1 MKVKQI
7 LAKSCILAFVFLL
20 GFNVTSKVVYAYDY
34 GTESTVVNNGGDSKM
49 YTTDGGRYFQYAWQS
64 TTEFGLKSRI
74 REHKISQQPAGCN
87 YWAYERGISFPEP
100 LEIGTSFELAI
111 DAYGYA
117 YGSKMSAYNDLTQAQ
132 MDAKV
137 TVYAEVTLANGRTVT
152 GDRGI
157 MGGYNDGQRPH
168 YQEHYGYVYNTTNMP
183 SWTKGQKIKSVYL
196 KVTNA
201 PTIPSSGD
209 NRYRYL
215 YLIDSMNV
223 KVKSMTSPSNGRVY
237 RTTSDNENKNI
248 LVDNITNGNVNSLWV
263 RPQDSVQ
270 ENGVLKPINLWMYTF
285 QKQAS
290 SSVNRINKN
299 YMKFVTTYNP
309 NNDKV
314 IDERYVIDENKGYS
328 HYNDKESTT
337 IINDGG
343 HDFYR
348 TKDTGEWEYC
358 SKFRVGFDWDNVDYD
373 VYIAGSSVNGKET
386 NFEKKSTLK
395 TDGVGPTVGEPYDIA
410 SSDINKATIWVRNVY
425 DIRGK
430 NDNIRNGV
438 GMKDGIDG
446 AYLAIWRADKPGN
459 LAYLS
464 PSEVISKGTNSLG
477 SNVYDYKFEIVYND
491 SLYNS
496 LDLKTYLGDVK
507 FQVGTV
513 DKLNNKSFGDTG
525 VIRRADPTPG
535 FTEVELL
542 NWDYAEPNTNIKWA
556 KTEKDINIRTKV
568 KNNEDVNSILNIAP
582 TGTKLYIEGE
592 KGFWDDVRVSG
603 IVEKSDTAE
612 GIYNSN
618 NYKAI
623 ECKEDGIHTLISEHI
638 IKGRSVNNGKKYN
651 LSTSGYLVYGG
662 TKFETTINNKEVN
675 NNILAFD
682 GQAPVLL
689 GGIPNSAWTKDNV
702 QMDISFKDNE
712 SGIKSISLYKGSK
725 KIKENIIN
733 VNSKSTTANIQYT
746 ESTEGIHNYRL
757 VVVDNVGN
765 TTEKTFT
772 IKIDKTAPI
781 IAGIPS
787 DAWTNKDVTINL
799 SATDALSGMKSLELF
814 DHNNNKVASGV
825 SSLSYKVNTTG
836 KLKFKVIAKDN
847 VGNTSEKYFIVKID
861 KTAPNINKLED
872 IKYKLNSSNYDL
884 NINAEKIVEVESGI
898 NEIWGEFYVKGTNDR
913 IKEVFKPSNTM
924 LDIVKDLY
932 NTKKGESKYD
942 EKYDYNTDGI
952 IDIYDIVKA
961 AVKYTN
967 YYPEDYN
974 EDGLVDKK
982 DLDIIRALNNVR
994 YGEPKYHPK
1003 YDLNDDNIINSN
1015 DFAIVENKIGIS
1027 SYYELDVNLAEI
1039 LGTDKNIVV
1048 EVWGKDN
1055 VNNKRLLSQ
1064 KEFNTMVTPDNVEVE
1079 ITKAKYIDGNTY
1091 WVNGKDEFNIRTKGV
1106 SPDGF
1111 TRYPGVNNLF
1121 VGGNGIY
1128 QESYSG
1134 TKIEVTKNSL
1144 NMNNGS
1150 DNDKYISTYENYFAK
1165 EVISN
1170 GKYSLQVDH
1179 KLLAQDAA
1187 NGMKFNLYTNA
1198 GTDYNNEM
1206 HYSKMGTTNQVL
1218 AVDTVAPKGTVSINY
1233 NNETLDMNVSAN
1245 VSDNESG
1252 LKKVYIK
1259 YYPTDDISVAKYK
1272 DLDNVDGTY
1281 TTSFNTYEEFSSAT
1295 EVKVEVIA
1303 VDNVDNERVLKS
1315 QEFDTFFVEAEI
1327 LRVLSPSYPNFKEG
1341 EKGKLVIKVRGGV
1354 EKLKITFPYEFTILD
1369 NTVNKEITLEPKKE
1383 DQVIV
1388 EFFIPFEIENKSY
1401 QVKVEGYKKNKVKTV
1416 YPSFKVLGSITEE
1429 FRTRIRYK

>member
-1 MKVKQI
+1 MKRRQLISKIALLSI
-7 LAKSCILAFVFLL
+7 LTPLFFSPKSVEA
-20 GFNVTSKVVYAYDY
+20 VTISEGKSMIERAVRRYADHYEYD
-34 GTESTVVNNGGDSKM
+34 
-49 YTTDGGRYFQYAWQS
+49 
-64 TTEFGLKSRI
+64 
-74 REHKISQQPAGCN
+74 
-87 YWAYERGISFPEP
+87 
-100 LEIGTSFELAI
+100 
-111 DAYGYA
+111 GYA
-117 YGSKMSAYNDLTQAQ
+117 YMFSYMSEYRAYGHAWTGTYYESSTENRWLDPYPFDIGGNLYNPDPTMNAQGKRLIGYESNFGFRCMRNAWSNDSEYKGLHDNHGSRPNTHVDYERLFKATYKRAKTYPQHNGIEINGGQYIVGND
-132 MDAKV
+132 
-137 TVYAEVTLANGRTVT
+137 Y
-152 GDRGI
+152 
-157 MGGYNDGQRPH
+157 
-168 YQEHYGYVYNTTNMP
+168 
-183 SWTKGQKIKSVYL
+183 
-196 KVTNA
+196 
-201 PTIPSSGD
+201 
-209 NRYRYL
+209 
-215 YLIDSMNV
+215 
-223 KVKSMTSPSNGRVY
+223 
-237 RTTSDNENKNI
+237 
-248 LVDNITNGNVNSLWV
+248 WV
-263 RPQDSVQ
+263 RPNTQLNIKVGGYQNYPGDGGLVLDDYINRNYLRLDGGSGNDARICYNFSAGAQD
-270 ENGVLKPINLWMYTF
+270 NF
-285 QKQAS
+285 Q
-290 SSVNRINKN
+290 
-299 YMKFVTTYNP
+299 P
-309 NNDKV
+309 
-314 IDERYVIDENKGYS
+314 
-328 HYNDKESTT
+328 
-337 IINDGG
+337 NDGVPMSYVPNSAWTSSNG
-343 HDFYR
+343 KTKTASFYATPKKDAVDYR
-348 TKDTGEWEYC
+348 VKTYFSSANGKTTDDYYDTGKYI
-358 SKFRVGFDWDNVDYD
+358 KVD
-373 VYIAGSSVNGKET
+373 GKA
-386 NFEKKSTLK
+386 
-395 TDGVGPTVGEPYDIA
+395 PTVDATPTIVDGDM
-410 SSDINKATIWVRNVY
+410 NTATITFHNAGDVRGEGSGT
-425 DIRGK
+425 RA
-430 NDNIRNGV
+430 GV
-438 GMKDGIDG
+438 GMATNDDIDQSLKI
-446 AYLAIWRADKPGN
+446 YKPGQEDK
-459 LAYLS
+459 AVYLYVTQRTETS
-464 PSEVISKGTNSLG
+464 VD
-477 SNVYDYKFEIVYND
+477 SNGVQRY
-491 SLYNS
+491 
-496 LDLKTYLGDVK
+496 DLKWIINYDDAKLSSLNLKEYYGELKFKIHLEDWLSNTYESGEY
-507 FQVGTV
+507 
-513 DKLNNKSFGDTG
+513 SFH
-525 VIRRADPTPG
+525 RADPTPSS
-535 FTEVELL
+535 TEVELL
-542 NWDYAEPNTNIKWA
+542 NWDYAEPNTNNKWV
-556 KTEKDINIRTKV
+556 KTEKDVNIRTKV
-568 KNNEDVNSILNIAP
+568 KNNEIFDSLLNLPP
-582 TGTKLYIEGE
+582 TGTKLYLTGDN
-592 KGFWDDVRVSG
+592 GFWDDVRVSG
-603 IVEKSDTAE
+603 IVEKSNTAE
-612 GIYNSN
+612 GIYNSK
-618 NYKAI
+618 NYKGTAT
-623 ECKEDGIHTLISEHI
+623 KESGINTLSAEHT
-638 IKGRSVNNGKKYN
+638 IKGRAINNGKKYS
-651 LSTSGYLVYGG
+651 LSTSGYVVYNG
-662 TKFETTINNKEVN
+662 TKFETAINNKEVN

-682 GQAPVLL
+682 GQAPLL
-689 GGIPNSAWTKDNV
+689 VSGIPGNAWTKDNV
-702 QMDISFKDNE
+702 QMNISFKDNE
-712 SGIKSISLYKGSK
+712 SGIKRITLYKGST
-725 KIKENIIN
+725 KIKEN
-733 VNSKSTTANIQYT
+733 VLSTNSKSATANIQYT
-746 ESTEGIHNYRL
+746 ETSEGIHNYR
-757 VVVDNVGN
+757 VEVVDNVGN
-765 TTEKTFT
+765 TSEKTFT
-772 IKIDKTAPI
+772 IKIDKTAPTI
-781 IAGIPS
+781 TGIPS
-787 DAWTNKDVTINL
+787 DAWTNKDITINL

-814 DHNNNKVASGV
+814 DHNNKKVASGV
-825 SSLSYKVNTTG
+825 GSLSYKVNTTG

-847 VGNTSEKYFIVKID
+847 VGNTSEKYFIIRID
-861 KTAPNINKLED
+861 KTAPRVKNQED
-872 IKYKLNSSNYDL
+872 VKYKLNSSSYDL
-884 NINAEKIVEVESGI
+884 NINAEKIIEVESGI
-898 NEIWGEFYVKGTNDR
+898 NEIWGEFYIKGTNDR